1 MRGDRFYK
9 RGIVMKRL
17 LALIMSIVALFTMA
31 FAVTGCDDADYSSP
45 QALYE
50 AHAAGED
57 VVGKTVDLYA
67 SHDYFMGQIF
77 SGPTPN
83 LGPTMYID
91 ATGEGVEDIKK
102 SDHIRVRITSI
113 DSDTR
118 FSFSLNSELVD

>member
-45 QALYE
+45 QALSE

-67 SHDYFMGQIF
+67 SH
-77 SGPTPN
+77 
-83 LGPTMYID
+83 
-91 ATGEGVEDIKK
+91 
-102 SDHIRVRITSI
+102 DHIRVRITSI